1 MSALI
6 LYQTV
11 FSKNPGLIKSSIKRA
26 KPSSMQSK
34 LSSWTS
40 AIYLI
45 IICSVVIKDLKKR
58 VDVYVVQT
66 VDIV

>member
-45 IICSVVIKDLKKR
+45 ICSVVIKDLKKR